1 VRNTTLVA
9 HTCPLIA
16 AGIAS
21 TLRQQ
26 TDFDVI
32 DCREIRQHPL
42 WVAHSARVQLV
53 IGDPDVWIRSFEDAM
68 PRTLYDAASPPKVLA
83 VMTHAAE
90 REHPTAF
97 GVRADGS
104 VSVQCEVDE
113 LLAAVRRLLAAP
125 DTPQPSVADQNQP
138 PLEVP
143 FSDARRRAA
152 SMRASR
158 RPRGGLAPAALRRVR
173 EHISTHLH
181 QTLGLSQLA
190 DIAELSVHHFSRAFR
205 QSLGMPPHRYIL
217 SHRIS
222 KATQLMNDSDLPLSE
237 IALVVGF
244 SDQSHFTRVFSRATG
259 ETPALFRRRRR

>member
-1 VRNTTLVA
+1 MRNTTLVA

-53 IGDPDVWIRSFEDAM
+53 IGDPDVWIRSFDDAM
-68 PRTLYDAASPPKVLA
+68 PRALYDAASPPKVLA
-83 VMTHAAE
+83 ITTHAE
-90 REHPTAF
+90 ESEHPTAF

-104 VSVQCEVDE
+104 VSVRCEADE
-113 LLAAVRRLLAAP
+113 LLTAVRRLLAAP
-125 DTPQPSVADQNQP
+125 DASQCAPCAE
-138 PLEVP
+138 PLGP
-143 FSDARRRAA
+143 ARRRAM

-158 RPRGGLAPAALRRVR
+158 PPRGGLAPAALRRVR
-173 EHISTHLH
+173 GHISEHLH
-181 QTLGLSQLA
+181 QPLGLSRLA

-222 KATQLMNDSDLPLSE
+222 RASQLMNDSDLPLSE
-237 IALVVGF
+237 IALAVGF

-259 ETPALFRRRRR
+259 ETPASFRRVRRR